1 MNKTLKKDCNIDT
14 FLKDIKV
21 YFKGRLKKVV
31 IFGSRARGD
40 YSKTSDYDCLIILD
54 KIRPNDEKF
63 LGDIETKMLLSKY
76 VLFSTFLFT
85 EEQLKRRRYEPFLIN
100 AQKEGVA
107 L

>member
-1 MNKTLKKDCNIDT
+1 MKSFKKDRNIDT
-14 FLKDIKV
+14 FLRELKA
-21 YFKGRLKKVV
+21 YFKKRLKKII

-54 KIRPNDEKF
+54 KIEPNDEKF
-63 LGDIETKMLLSKY
+63 LGDIETRMLLSKY

-85 EEQLKRRRYEPFLIN
+85 EEQLKKRRYEPFLMN